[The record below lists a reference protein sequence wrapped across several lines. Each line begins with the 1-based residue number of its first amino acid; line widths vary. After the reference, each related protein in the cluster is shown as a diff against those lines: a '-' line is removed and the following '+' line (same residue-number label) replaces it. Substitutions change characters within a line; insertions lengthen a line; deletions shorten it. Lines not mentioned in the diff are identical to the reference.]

1 MRAWVASWDEVCR
14 HGLKKQGG
22 IVLNSRS
29 GSDHPFSV
37 LQLRRA
43 GVSEAMAGASV
54 KVAVRV
60 RPFNARETSQDAKC
74 VVSMQGNTTC
84 E

>member
-1 MRAWVASWDEVCR
+1 
-14 HGLKKQGG
+14 
-22 IVLNSRS
+22 
-29 GSDHPFSV
+29 
-37 LQLRRA
+37 
-43 GVSEAMAGASV
+43 MAGASV

-74 VVSMQGNTTC
+74 VVSMQGSTTC

>member
-1 MRAWVASWDEVCR
+1 MLCFSPPSD
-14 HGLKKQGG
+14 
-22 IVLNSRS
+22 
-29 GSDHPFSV
+29 SDHPSFSV